1 MILLVWP
8 LLVFA
13 YYKEKNNLRG
23 WLLLFA
29 ILGAV
34 ITVIG
39 AGEAAL
45 IALVSQIVGI
55 PIIFLSARLTAWC
68 IKRYVNRK
76 KTK

>member
-1 MILLVWP
+1 MILLVWL

-13 YYKEKNNLRG
+13 YYKKKDNLRS

-55 PIIFLSARLTAWC
+55 PIIFLSARFTAWC

-76 KTK
+76 ETK